1 MHLIHSASP
10 EAVLAA
16 ITPGRL
22 AEAKHAFTTRRCDLD
37 DALYLVTGGLAPAA
51 GDLVLARVE
60 KLGQHPALQTTAGR
74 RATLFPGDEIVV
86 VYGNRYAPDQFEAIV
101 PAELGR
107 CQLVAGGG
115 VAAKVLSSHAKMK
128 QATQLEPIGLLAD
141 VNGKVLNLRDYALP
155 KLAMPPRRPVT
166 IGVVGT
172 AMNAGKTTTAAHLVR
187 GLRAA
192 GLKVGAAKVT
202 GTGAGG
208 DTWLMRD
215 AGATTVLDFTDAGFA
230 STYKVSLPDLCEGI
244 DRILDQQVASGT
256 DVVVLEVADGLLQA
270 ETAAVLDCP
279 QAVIYFNALVF
290 AAQDAM
296 GAAAGVDWLEQRGL
310 RVEAVTGLLTAAP
323 LASREASEATGLPVL
338 GLAALGSA
346 KAARDLYEAACRV
359 HASSSDITAGCAA

>member
-1 MHLIHSASP
+1 VHLIHSAFP
-10 EAVLAA
+10 EAVLAPVQP
-16 ITPGRL
+16 TRL
-22 AEAKHAFTTRRCDLD
+22 AEAKHAFTTRRCNLD
-37 DALYLVTGGLAPAA
+37 DARYVVTGGLAPLA

-86 VYGNRYAPDQFEAIV
+86 VFGNRYAPDQFEAVV
-101 PAELGR
+101 PADLGR

-115 VAAKVLSSHAKMK
+115 VAAKVLSAHSKMK
-128 QATQLEPIGLLAD
+128 QATLLEPIGLLAD

-155 KLAMPPRRPVT
+155 KLASPPRRPVT

-230 STYKVSLPDLCEGI
+230 STYKVSLPELCDGI
-244 DRILDQQVASGT
+244 DRILDQLAVSGT
-256 DVVVLEVADGLLQA
+256 EVVVLEVGDGLLQA

-279 QAVIYFNALVF
+279 QASTYFNALVF

-323 LASREASEATGLPVL
+323 LASREAAEATGLPVL
-338 GLAALGSA
+338 GLAALGRA
-346 KAARDLYEAACRV
+346 KAARDLYAAARQV
-359 HASSSDITAGCAA
+359 HDAALALEAGCAA

>member
-10 EAVLAA
+10 EAVLVPVGP
-16 ITPGRL
+16 TRL

-37 DALYLVTGGLAPAA
+37 DARYLVTDGLVPAA
-51 GDLVLARVE
+51 GDLLLARVV

-86 VYGNRYAPDQFEAIV
+86 AYGNRYAPDQFEAVV
-101 PAELGR
+101 PTDLGR
-107 CQLVAGGG
+107 VQLVAGGG
-115 VAAKVLSSHAKMK
+115 VAGKVLSAHAKMK
-128 QATQLEPIGLLAD
+128 QPTQLEPLGLLAD
-141 VNGKVLNLRDYALP
+141 MNGKVLNLRDYALP
-155 KLAMPPRRPVT
+155 KLAMAPRRPVT

-172 AMNAGKTTTAAHLVR
+172 AMNAGKTTTAANLVR

-215 AGATTVLDFTDAGFA
+215 AGANTVLDFTDAGFA
-230 STYKVSLPDLCEGI
+230 STYKVSLPELCEGI
-244 DRILDQQVASGT
+244 DRILDQLVASGT
-256 DVVVLEVADGLLQA
+256 EVVVLEVADGLLQA
-270 ETAAVLDCP
+270 ETAAVLDCA
-279 QAVIYFNALVF
+279 QASTYFNALVF

-323 LASREASEATGLPVL
+323 LASREAAEATGLPVL

-346 KAARDLYEAACRV
+346 EAARALYEAARHV
-359 HASSSDITAGCAA
+359 HANSKALAAGCAA

>member
-10 EAVLAA
+10 ESVLVPVAP
-16 ITPGRL
+16 TRL

-37 DALYLVTGGLAPAA
+37 DARFLVTGGLAPNA

-86 VYGNRYAPDQFEAIV
+86 AYGNRYAPDQFEAVV

-115 VAAKVLSSHAKMK
+115 VAAKVLSAHAKMK
-128 QATQLEPIGLLAD
+128 QATLLEPLGLLAD
-141 VNGKVLNLRDYALP
+141 MNGKVMNLRDYALP
-155 KLAMPPRRPVT
+155 KLAMPARRPVT

-172 AMNAGKTTTAAHLVR
+172 AMNAGKTTTAANLVR
-187 GLRAA
+187 GLKAA

-215 AGATTVLDFTDAGFA
+215 AGASTVLDFTDAGFA
-230 STYKVSLPDLCEGI
+230 STYKVPLPELCDGI
-244 DRILDQQVASGT
+244 DRILDQLVVNGVE
-256 DVVVLEVADGLLQA
+256 VVVLEVADGLLQA

-279 QAVIYFNALVF
+279 AAGQYFNALVF

-296 GAAAGVDWLEQRGL
+296 GAAAGVEWLEVRGL

-323 LASREASEATGLPVL
+323 LASREAAEATGLPVL

-346 KAARDLYEAACRV
+346 KGAKALYEAARQMHEAEKNV
-359 HASSSDITAGCAA
+359 AAGCAA